1 MRYSLRYFRH
11 SGPVIYKSKLPA
23 PSVSMPCESRILQ
36 SSTQEQVK
44 LAFGRPLDGLPETKS
59 SAYLTMLIETRAIVL
74 HRTAYSDRYSI
85 VHIYSE
91 KYGRMGLLVSNSRSR
106 KSRPLALLS
115 PLAEVDIVGELK
127 QGKSLATV
135 TEVRLYNPNH
145 QIQMNPIKCSQGIF
159 LGELLYRVL
168 THEEPDEELYR
179 FLSLSMQILHG
190 IEVGVANFYL
200 TFTYHLLRYL
210 AIAPSIN
217 RQLVASNMWFDLRE
231 ASYTAMPGIQTQA
244 IPPQYMLALQRFSR
258 ITYQNMHLFR
268 YNREDRRIIIDYL
281 LLYYRIHLP
290 PFGPIKSLDV
300 LRGANNKS

>member
-1 MRYSLRYFRH
+1 
-11 SGPVIYKSKLPA
+11 
-23 PSVSMPCESRILQ
+23 
-36 SSTQEQVK
+36 
-44 LAFGRPLDGLPETKS
+44 
-59 SAYLTMLIETRAIVL
+59 
-74 HRTAYSDRYSI
+74 
-85 VHIYSE
+85 
-91 KYGRMGLLVSNSRSR
+91 
-106 KSRPLALLS
+106 
-115 PLAEVDIVGELK
+115 
-127 QGKSLATV
+127 
-135 TEVRLYNPNH
+135 
-145 QIQMNPIKCSQGIF
+145 MNPIKCSQGIF

-190 IEVGVANFYL
+190 IEMGVANFYL

-217 RQLVASNMWFDLRE
+217 RQLVVSNMWFDLRE

>member
-1 MRYSLRYFRH
+1 
-11 SGPVIYKSKLPA
+11 
-23 PSVSMPCESRILQ
+23 
-36 SSTQEQVK
+36 
-44 LAFGRPLDGLPETKS
+44 
-59 SAYLTMLIETRAIVL
+59 MLIETRAIVL

-91 KYGRMGLLVSNSRSR
+91 QYGRMGLLVSNSRSR

-190 IEVGVANFYL
+190 IEMGVANFYL

-217 RQLVASNMWFDLRE
+217 RQLVANSMWFDLRE

-300 LRGANNKS
+300 LRGTNNKS